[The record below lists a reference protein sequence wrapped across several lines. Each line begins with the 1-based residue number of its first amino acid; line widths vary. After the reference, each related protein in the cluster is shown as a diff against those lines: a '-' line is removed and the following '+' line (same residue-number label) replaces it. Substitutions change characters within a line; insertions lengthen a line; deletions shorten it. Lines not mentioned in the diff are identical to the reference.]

1 MTLDGLDYVD
11 CKDEQSF
18 KMHYIKKVFKK
29 NNKHVFCIETEE
41 TVKGF
46 PDTLCIDRN
55 TNVAE
60 FFEFKY
66 ARQGKIKF
74 EPTQIPFFKAYKDL
88 NIKVVAFDPRKPL
101 VYIFPVRSLFE
112 DYGTY
117 KINARGEV
125 WL

>member
-1 MTLDGLDYVD
+1 MTFDGDKYLD

-18 KMHYIKKVFKK
+18 KMKYIKEVFKK
-29 NNKHVFCIETEE
+29 NRKTVFCIETEE

-46 PDTLCIDRN
+46 PDTLCIDKA

-88 NIKVVAFDPRKPL
+88 NIKVVAFDARKPL
-101 VYIFPVRSLFE
+101 VYVFPVRCLFDE
-112 DYGTY
+112 YGTY
-117 KINARGEV
+117 RINSRGEV
-125 WL
+125 LL